1 MRSSLRMKVGRVQL
15 VVYGIIK
22 QVESLWRLAKPKR
35 NGDAYV
41 DFWLYSWKGIN
52 VSVFE
57 ALMFAMTFATSIL
70 KISDKNNKNRP
81 S

>member
-1 MRSSLRMKVGRVQL
+1 M
-15 VVYGIIK
+15 
-22 QVESLWRLAKPKR
+22 
-35 NGDAYV
+35 GDAYV

-70 KISDKNNKNRP
+70 KISDKNNKK
-81 S
+81 